1 MGKCHGLYP
10 CLEQVQHSFTEYKS
24 YVYHMFK
31 SPTVNLIICRC
42 HQWSRNCLSFGENEF
57 IQGFNGVHIARSL
70 VSCFFHDI
78 SRGSGILKG
87 PVVKSTPVNG
97 KRLIIKHY
105 QLYQHLPVKL
115 DKSCL
120 YLLWSFY
127 ICHGRVI
134 FAWSFYI
141 SLIFN
146 SPCQRQ
152 RELLPSLGVRRLLTF
167 HILIFF
173 SETPQPNELKLGR
186 KHLWKVH

>member
-105 QLYQHLPVKL
+105 QLNQTNPV
-115 DKSCL
+115 
-120 YLLWSFY
+120 Y

-134 FAWSFYI
+134 FAVVVLRWVNTPDATDLQVITRFDD
-141 SLIFN
+141 FN
-146 SPCQRQ
+146 QQIMIIKEQACAAFNWRF
-152 RELLPSLGVRRLLTF
+152 T
-167 HILIFF
+167 HC
-173 SETPQPNELKLGR
+173 
-186 KHLWKVH
+186 